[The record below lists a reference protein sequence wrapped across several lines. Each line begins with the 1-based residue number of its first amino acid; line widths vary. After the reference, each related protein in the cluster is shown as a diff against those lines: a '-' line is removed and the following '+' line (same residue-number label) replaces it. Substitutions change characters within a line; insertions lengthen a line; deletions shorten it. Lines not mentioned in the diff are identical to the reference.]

1 VYHVSLRAGV
11 IDSFDAESLRAG
23 SDAAPTH
30 SHFRNALSG
39 IRTRSVLL
47 WNAFALCGKLTLALS
62 FVLTPRPPEDSLL
75 PFFGLGG
82 PRPEVFPIIIPQSAK
97 DWNAE
102 FSLRSRG
109 VRNNV
114 RKAVTPAHKSARNST
129 SRRAAFYAL
138 IVLALAVVTFVCAPA
153 TRATDN
159 ARAATTTN
167 PPAAPKKVIIDTDPG
182 TDDALAIL
190 LALNSPELDVRAL
203 TVVPGNVTA
212 QQGLENALKLASLT
226 NRCDIPVAGG
236 AQHPLFQ
243 KLITAELWHGAN
255 GLANVELPASKCKA
269 DPRFGPDLI
278 IQMIHESPHEIT
290 LVPVGPLTNIA
301 LALLKD
307 PSIVPLVKEVVIMG
321 GSISGGNV
329 NAAAEANIYNDPE
342 AAQIVF
348 HAGWR
353 LTMVGLDVG
362 DKTLYDQAHLDQL
375 SKTHG
380 PENDF
385 AVKVL
390 TFLLVQEAKYGAGGG
405 SPMYDPLAVGTA
417 VDPSIV
423 STQAMHVDV
432 ESRGEFTRGETVAN
446 RRNAVERNV
455 LHGDRYIIEGI
466 DHVEPNVQV
475 CTGVNADK
483 FLQLLNSRLA
493 GK

>member
-1 VYHVSLRAGV
+1 LR
-11 IDSFDAESLRAG
+11 
-23 SDAAPTH
+23 H
-30 SHFRNALSG
+30 
-39 IRTRSVLL
+39 
-47 WNAFALCGKLTLALS
+47 
-62 FVLTPRPPEDSLL
+62 
-75 PFFGLGG
+75 
-82 PRPEVFPIIIPQSAK
+82 
-97 DWNAE
+97 
-102 FSLRSRG
+102 
-109 VRNNV
+109 
-114 RKAVTPAHKSARNST
+114 
-129 SRRAAFYAL
+129 AAFSAS
-138 IVLALAVVTFVCAPA
+138 IALALAVVTFTGAPI
-153 TRATDN
+153 TRANENTG
-159 ARAATTTN
+159 AGPGAN

-255 GLANVELPASKCKA
+255 GLANVELPTSKCKA

-278 IQMIHESPHEIT
+278 IQMIHDSPHEIT

-348 HAGWR
+348 QAGWR

-390 TFLLVQEAKYGAGGG
+390 TFLIGQEAKYGAGGG

-417 VDPSIV
+417 LDPSIV
-423 STQAMHVDV
+423 VTQAMHVDV

-455 LHGDRYIIEGI
+455 LHGDRYIIEGV
-466 DHVEPNVQV
+466 DPVEPNVQV